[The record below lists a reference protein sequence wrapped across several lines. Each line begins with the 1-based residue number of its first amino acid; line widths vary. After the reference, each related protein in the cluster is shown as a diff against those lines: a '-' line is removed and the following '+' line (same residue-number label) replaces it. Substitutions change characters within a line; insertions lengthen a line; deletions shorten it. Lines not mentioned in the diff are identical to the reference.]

1 MVSERR
7 IAVSEKK
14 LSEKWDGKNR
24 KQCCN
29 NNGFR
34 GILCVTVVELG
45 VYHNIGTGRTG
56 SRNEQDK
63 F

>member
-1 MVSERR
+1 MVSERG

-14 LSEKWDGKNR
+14 LSEKWNGKNG

-34 GILCVTVVELG
+34 GILCITVVELG
-45 VYHNIGTGRTG
+45 IYHNIGTGRTG
-56 SRNEQDK
+56 CCDEQNE